1 MNKKVISIFNNKGGV
16 GKTNIVWNLGV
27 SLADK
32 GKKVLL
38 IDFDPQCNL
47 SIAVVGYDEFEGCLK
62 TSNQLPFGN
71 TIRSYIQPYSQGQD
85 NTDICLRNPK
95 YKNKQWNNIDIVPCD
110 FWLNRFADYLN
121 VGSDVNSGNGIHR
134 FLVIE
139 NLIKLIEKEK
149 NIAYDYVL
157 IDLAP
162 SFNTLVRLALYC
174 SDYFLVPCTADLFS
188 AYCVGLI
195 GEVLPSFIDD
205 WIQGRNRYSK
215 LNPHD
220 TFISKKGQPK
230 FGGWIFNGFDTRV
243 KKGKGIDEIAADKAL
258 FNKIIE
264 SVKHN
269 LLPKL
274 NKEINSYQCVPNF
287 VNEQPVAKIE
297 DLNTIASDSI
307 VQNIPI
313 TYLVGERP
321 TREMHSGSWSP
332 SQKNLMSRM
341 SKEYNSLADYIIK
354 NFK

>member
-1 MNKKVISIFNNKGGV
+1 MNKKVISVFNNKGGV
-16 GKTNIVWNLGV
+16 GKTNIIWNLGI

-32 GKKVLL
+32 DKKVLF

-47 SIAVVGYDEFEGCLK
+47 SIAVIGYDEFEKCLK
-62 TSNQLPFGN
+62 TSNTFPFGN
-71 TIRSYIQPYSQGQD
+71 TIRSYIQPYSQGQE
-85 NTDICLRNPK
+85 NTQICLKKPK
-95 YKNKQWNNIDIVPCD
+95 HTNKQWDNIDIIPGD

-139 NLIKLIEKEK
+139 SLIKKIEQEGDV
-149 NIAYDYVL
+149 NYDYVL

-205 WIQGRNRYSK
+205 WIQGKNKYLK
-215 LNPHD
+215 LNPYD
-220 TFISKKGQPK
+220 NFVSSKGQPK

-243 KKGKGIDEIAADKAL
+243 KNGKVGEIAADKAL
-258 FNKIIE
+258 FNKIKK
-264 SVKHN
+264 SVTDN

-274 NKEINSYQCVPNF
+274 VKEINDYQCVPSF
-287 VNEQPVAKIE
+287 VSEQPVAKIE

-313 TYLVGERP
+313 KYLSGERP
-321 TREMHSGSWSP
+321 TREIQAGSWSP
-332 SQKNLMSRM
+332 GQRNLMSKM
-341 SKEYNSLADYIIK
+341 SNEYNSLADYVIK
-354 NFK
+354 NFQ

>member
-27 SLADK
+27 SLSDK
-32 GKKVLL
+32 GKKILL

-47 SIAVVGYDEFEGCLK
+47 SIAVIGYEEFENCLK

-85 NTDICLRNPK
+85 NTQICLEKPRYRNE
-95 YKNKQWNNIDIVPCD
+95 QWNNIDIIPGD

-139 NLIKLIEKEK
+139 SLINRIEQQR
-149 NIAYDYVL
+149 NINYDYVL
-157 IDLAP
+157 VDLAP

-205 WIQGRNRYSK
+205 WIQGKNRYSK

-220 TFISKKGQPK
+220 NFVSTKGQPK

-243 KKGKGIDEIAADKAL
+243 KKGKIDEIAADKAL
-258 FNKIIE
+258 FNKIKQ
-264 SVKHN
+264 SVAHN

-274 NKEINSYQCVPNF
+274 NNGINDYQCVPSF
-287 VNEQPVAKIE
+287 VSEQPVAKIE

-313 TYLVGERP
+313 KYLSGERP
-321 TREMHSGSWSP
+321 TREIHSGSWSQG
-332 SQKNLMSRM
+332 QKNLMSNM
-341 SKEYNSLADYIIK
+341 SKEYSFLADYIIQ